1 MTEETYHGIPRSK
14 IPWCPTI
21 DYENCTS
28 CGKCADFC
36 HMKVFASEEK
46 DGKKRTVV
54 KNPNGCVLFCRGCD
68 DICPAGAITHPSEEE
83 TRKIIRKL
91 QKIGA

>member
-1 MTEETYHGIPRSK
+1 
-14 IPWCPTI
+14 
-21 DYENCTS
+21 
-28 CGKCADFC
+28 
-36 HMKVFASEEK
+36 MKVFASEEK

-54 KNPNGCVLFCRGCD
+54 KNPNGCVVFCSGCD

-91 QKIGA
+91 QKTGA